1 MQQLSNSLSAKQ
13 TTKPAALSLTWTTKQ
28 QGYAFGLLGVLLF
41 SGGIPATRLAVLEL
55 PAMFVGAGRAMVAGL
70 LAAVLLLVVP
80 VVKPTRRDL
89 AGLAIVALGAVF
101 AYPIFSAVALQ
112 QMSSNHATLIS
123 ALMPLMTAMFGAYL
137 GKQRLASGFWWC
149 AVASSA
155 LVIGYNLSQQQK
167 TAVSLGDI
175 SMFFACLCCGLAYAK
190 GALLAKTLGS
200 WQVICWALVL
210 SLPITIPLTVWQFL
224 QIDVSSVSAGGWY
237 GFAYLALFSMF
248 LGFFAWYKGLALGG
262 VAQVSQLQQLSPFL
276 AIFWAH
282 WWLGEAIQSLQ
293 IVVALILV
301 SLILL
306 GRRLA

>member
-1 MQQLSNSLSAKQ
+1 MQQLSSSLSIKLASKFSS
-13 TTKPAALSLTWTTKQ
+13 KWTSRQ
-28 QGYAFGLLGVLLF
+28 QGYAFGLLGVFLF

-55 PAMFVGAGRAMVAGL
+55 PAIFVGAGRAMVAGL
-70 LAAVLLLVVP
+70 LAAVLLLLVP
-80 VVKPTRRDL
+80 VVRPTRRDW
-89 AGLAIVALGAVF
+89 AGLVIVAFGAVF
-101 AYPIFSAVALQ
+101 AYPILSAVALQ
-112 QMSSNHATLIS
+112 HMSSNHATLIS

-137 GKQRLASGFWWC
+137 GKQRLKPGFWWC

-155 LVIGYNLSQQQK
+155 LVISYNLSQQQAS
-167 TAVSLGDI
+167 AVSIGDAT
-175 SMFFACLCCGLAYAK
+175 MFFACLCCGLAYAK

-210 SLPITIPLTVWQFL
+210 SLPITMPLTLWQLL
-224 QIDVSSVSAGGWY
+224 QIDVSTVSAGGWY

-282 WWLGEAIQSLQ
+282 WWLGELILPMQ
-293 IVVALILV
+293 IGVAVLLV